1 MTNPK
6 LAGLQCRREFQDLT
20 QADLAELIGVT
31 ASQFSKFE
39 KGLVRLDVYRA
50 AKLARRLGCT
60 IDELL

>member
-1 MTNPK
+1 MTSPP
-6 LAGLQCRREFQDLT
+6 LRGLQCRREFQNLT
-20 QADLAELIGVT
+20 QADLAAEIGVT

-50 AKLARRLGCT
+50 AKLARRLDCT